1 MRRAGWYVV
10 IEGSDGTGKS
20 THVRNYADY
29 PRQKGYETLIVEEP
43 GGTEMAD
50 SIRVLLKDGALPR
63 HPKTNIGLFT
73 SARVDLWHQVI
84 APALELGRIVIASRS
99 YLSSVVYQGY
109 GEGVDIDYIKNITEL
124 SLPERYVSPDA
135 RVILA
140 LPNHADR
147 FARMREREIVGG
159 ESSDKDYFESKPD
172 DFQVKVD
179 QGFKSVAR
187 DLGIAMVDVSD
198 TKEKVF
204 AQLLEVLESQR
215 K

>member
-29 PRQKGYETLIVEEP
+29 LRQKGYETLIVEEP

-99 YLSSVVYQGY
+99 YLSSVVY
-109 GEGVDIDYIKNITEL
+109 
-124 SLPERYVSPDA
+124 
-135 RVILA
+135 
-140 LPNHADR
+140 
-147 FARMREREIVGG
+147 
-159 ESSDKDYFESKPD
+159 
-172 DFQVKVD
+172 
-179 QGFKSVAR
+179 
-187 DLGIAMVDVSD
+187 
-198 TKEKVF
+198 
-204 AQLLEVLESQR
+204 
-215 K
+215 